1 MKKFFAVIVLSD
13 GETWETV
20 GGQSICIIDEEQMNA
35 LANDEISAR
44 DLKPMVELGLKDY
57 TPFNDVA

>member
-20 GGQSICIIDEEQMNA
+20 EGQSICIIDEDQYA
-35 LANDEISAR
+35 KLSNDEIPAR
-44 DLKPMVELGLKDY
+44 DLQPVVELGLKDY

>member
-20 GGQSICIIDEEQMNA
+20 EGQSICIIDEDQYA
-35 LANDEISAR
+35 KLCNDEISAR
-44 DLKPMVELGLKDY
+44 DLQPVVELGLKDY